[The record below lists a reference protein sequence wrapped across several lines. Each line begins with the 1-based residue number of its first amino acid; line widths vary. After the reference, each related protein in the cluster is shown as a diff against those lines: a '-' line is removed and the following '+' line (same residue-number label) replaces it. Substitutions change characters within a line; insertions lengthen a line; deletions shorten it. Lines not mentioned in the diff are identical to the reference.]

1 MTSTGEKWRTQDAII
16 GRLLVV
22 DDNEI
27 NRDMLSRRLSRRG
40 HTVDTAG
47 DGQTALDLIRQRQFD
62 VILLDIM
69 MPGIDGLEVLRIVRE
84 AHTASDLPIV
94 MATAKDQSEDVV
106 AGLEL
111 GANDY
116 VTKPIDFRVVLARL
130 QTQLALKRAT
140 DELARAHTRMKASL
154 EAAARVQQ
162 ALLPTSSP
170 AMDRARFA
178 WRYYPCDELAGDA
191 LSLCQIQDRHVCL
204 YVLDV
209 SGHGVPSALLSV
221 TAARALTP
229 SADPASLVPTPSDDD
244 EEIARHPA
252 RGDRDAPQRALSHG
266 VQRVALLHAR
276 LRHPRHLH
284 RSVPI
289 RGRWSSRADPRSP
302 ERASEDRGRAG
313 LPDRPGAGA
322 AYEESVL
329 QLEPGD
335 RLYLHSD
342 GVDEQM
348 NADSEQFGRQRLAQ
362 TLAACAEMS
371 LEESLDTV
379 VAEITA
385 WRSADRFTDDVSI
398 LAVEMR
404 A

>member
-1 MTSTGEKWRTQDAII
+1 
-16 GRLLVV
+16 
-22 DDNEI
+22 
-27 NRDMLSRRLSRRG
+27 
-40 HTVDTAG
+40 
-47 DGQTALDLIRQRQFD
+47 
-62 VILLDIM
+62 
-69 MPGIDGLEVLRIVRE
+69 
-84 AHTASDLPIV
+84 

-140 DELARAHTRMKASL
+140 DDLARAHARMKASL

-170 AMDRARFA
+170 ATDRARFA
-178 WRYYPCDELAGDA
+178 WRYCPCDELAGDA
-191 LSLCQIQDRHVCL
+191 LSLCQLQDRDVCL

-244 EEIARHPA
+244 EGVARIQPGEIATRLNALYPMESNASHYFTLVFGILDTYTGRFRYVVGGHPGPILV
-252 RGDRDAPQRALSHG
+252 RRNEPPKTVD
-266 VQRVALLHAR
+266 
-276 LRHPRHLH
+276 
-284 RSVPI
+284 VPGFPI
-289 RGRWSSRADPRSP
+289 
-302 ERASEDRGRAG
+302 G
-313 LPDRPGAGA
+313 LVPGA

-329 QLEPGD
+329 QLEPGN

-385 WRSADRFTDDVSI
+385 WCGADRFTDDVSI